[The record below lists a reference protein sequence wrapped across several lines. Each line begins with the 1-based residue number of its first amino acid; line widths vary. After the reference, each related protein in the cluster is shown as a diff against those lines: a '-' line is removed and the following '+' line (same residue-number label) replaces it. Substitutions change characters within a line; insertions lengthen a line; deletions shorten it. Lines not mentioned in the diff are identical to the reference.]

1 MIVALI
7 EVSVDIIKLGSVFCN
22 LINKLLFSFFCLVMC
37 VIILSLKNVAFIIL
51 YDGQLTLSSHMLR
64 LNHLAILPIDT
75 APQSFWIDSLLKYI
89 AAR

>member
-1 MIVALI
+1 MK
-7 EVSVDIIKLGSVFCN
+7 IK
-22 LINKLLFSFFCLVMC
+22 KLLSFFFFCLVMC
-37 VIILSLKNVAFIIL
+37 VIILSRNVAFIIL
-51 YDGQLTLSSHMLR
+51 YDGQFTLPSHMLR